1 MEGYIDIKSLNL
13 DELVGVVNIYPW
25 FSAARL
31 ELCKR
36 MSQMGGSDWGSMQ
49 YSDAAMYISSRKI
62 VSDILRS
69 GNISDYSDK
78 DVNGI
83 LKTYITDEVPIKQET
98 AQQNPIAPAKREVR
112 VIGGDY
118 FTQDEYENVRKKD
131 DNVFSRFASKAK
143 SEMSQEQIQAHD
155 DFFCTETLAEI
166 YVEQGYYEM
175 AIRIYSKLI
184 LAYPEKSAYFATL
197 IEKLKQEINN

>member
-1 MEGYIDIKSLNL
+1 
-13 DELVGVVNIYPW
+13 
-25 FSAARL
+25 
-31 ELCKR
+31 
-36 MSQMGGSDWGSMQ
+36 MGGNDWGSMQ
-49 YSDAAMYISSRKI
+49 YADAAMYISSRKI

-69 GNISDYSDK
+69 GKVSDYSDK

-83 LKTYITDEVPIKQET
+83 LKTYITDEASSEQPKAAQESP
-98 AQQNPIAPAKREVR
+98 AVPAKREVR
-112 VIGGDY
+112 VVGGDY
-118 FTQDEYENVRKKD
+118 FTQDEYENVRRKD
-131 DNVFSRFASKAK
+131 DNVFSRFATKAK

-175 AIRIYSKLI
+175 AMRIYSKLI